1 MNNYYHI
8 LGVTQ
13 NATLDQIKK
22 AYRKK
27 AMLLHPDINK
37 AEDAHEQ
44 FILLNEAYEFLLKT
58 TGNHTNTYKRAQDRA
73 RRQAEYKKEWEQK
86 EREKA
91 RERARAYAQMK
102 YDAYLKSDIYKTT
115 EAINLILDLIGL
127 VFLLLFVFGIPILTY
142 LQHGPIGLIISA
154 IIILPTSP
162 IWFRLLIRFFYIL
175 NFKGIANFHNTTIR
189 SKMMKIV
196 LSIIINII
204 IITSVSLN
212 TLIPFHWIIISY
224 SLILVSGYLFSKRIK
239 SRYHRY
245 MIKFGISPFILNFI
259 FMINYFISFNPT
271 YETYYY
277 TYSYHNPSPLL
288 PEIQLKNNKYKK
300 YKGIR
305 LIFDGERIIGHS
317 KVTYKFK
324 DGCLGF
330 RAVKKIIIE

>member
-1 MNNYYHI
+1 MQNYYHI
-8 LGVTQ
+8 LGITP

-58 TGNHTNTYKRAQDRA
+58 TGNSTNTYKRAQDRA
-73 RRQAEYKKEWEQK
+73 KRQAEYKKEWEQK

-91 RERARAYAQMK
+91 RKRARAYAQMK

-127 VFLLLFVFGIPILTY
+127 ILLILFVFGIPILTY
-142 LQHGPIGLIISA
+142 LQHGAVGLIISA

-175 NFKGIANFHNTTIR
+175 NFKGITKLHNATIR
-189 SKMMKIV
+189 SKMMKVV
-196 LSIIINII
+196 LSLITNII
-204 IITSVSLN
+204 IISGVTLN
-212 TLIPFHWIIISY
+212 TLISFKWIIISY
-224 SLILVSGYLFSKRIK
+224 SIIFISGYFISKRIK
-239 SRYHRY
+239 RRYHRY
-245 MIKFGISPFILNFI
+245 LIRFGLTPFVLNFI
-259 FMINYFISFNPT
+259 FLINYFISFNPV

-277 TYSYHNPSPLL
+277 TYSYHNPSPVF
-288 PEIQLKNNKYKK
+288 PEIKLENNNYKSF
-300 YKGIR
+300 KGIR

-317 KVTYKFK
+317 KITYKFK

-330 RAVKKIIIE
+330 RVVKKITIE